1 MCVVLSVVLMIR
13 GRDRKTHAVQYDV
26 CRGRLRLLPPLPL
39 DVQSLL
45 KALQA
50 RILYGNP
57 ERNAVISDHDI
68 LAILRKYEGK
78 VKRSRQQESGA
89 QQRAAG
95 GAAAPELVRPQQPR
109 HEDVNA
115 LDFR

>member
-1 MCVVLSVVLMIR
+1 MNL
-13 GRDRKTHAVQYDV
+13 GRDHKTHAVQYDV

-50 RILYGNP
+50 RILHGNP
-57 ERNAVISDHDI
+57 GRNGVIPDHEI

-78 VKRSRQQESGA
+78 VKRGKQQESGA

-109 HEDVNA
+109 HEDVIA